1 MRPLAARE
9 HLLDRSIIM
18 PLQDL
23 VPVGPE
29 LKTVA
34 ARLAAAKAR
43 GAAAVLMMG
52 AHVLRSGVQR
62 YLIDL
67 MEQGYLSVI
76 AMSGAGVI
84 HDYEFAL
91 IGATTESVCSLY
103 SGGTV
108 RLMARNGADQ

>member
-1 MRPLAARE
+1 MAAR
-9 HLLDRSIIM
+9 I
-18 PLQDL
+18 
-23 VPVGPE
+23 
-29 LKTVA
+29 
-34 ARLAAAKAR
+34 AAAKAKK
-43 GAAAVLMMG
+43 AAVVLMMG

-91 IGATTESVCSLY
+91 IGATTESVARYIQEGQFGLWQETGRINDIVAAAAQRPARSGR
-103 SGGTV
+103 SGGPG
-108 RLMARNGADQ
+108 N